1 MLALYPK
8 KWYIIIVNQYKIHI
22 MKKKNKRNCYVL
34 SAENNDYVHLLWET
48 HIIVAP
54 VVLAIIVPI
63 AVLIP
68 PARTAWVALL
78 IMAGLMGLAAV
89 LAPIIAKR
97 RMRQRLMKLSDDQK
111 DQLLLQAVR
120 KGRLG
125 DAELFVSLGAN
136 PEAEIEEYL
145 FYDSETPSII
155 RPYEEART
163 PEMKKILKRA

>member
-8 KWYIIIVNQYKIHI
+8 KWYLIIVNLYNINI

-34 SAENNDYVHLLWET
+34 SSENNDYVHLLWET